1 MTREIAPRSEPR
13 VRRFSLGKF
22 LRNDQGVSAVEFALI
37 APVFF
42 GILLVAFEFG
52 FAFYARAILQG
63 AVEEAART
71 ASLENTQWDEI
82 ENLVNN
88 KVRQVIPVSDSE
100 TEISFDLDPTY
111 YANYVDLELPE
122 DFEDDNNN
130 NEWDPEECFVDR
142 NSNTTYDVDI
152 GLSGRGGAQD
162 VVVIDATLVY
172 NRPFP
177 IWGLFNLEQTQTIR
191 ISTFLRNQPFSAQ
204 AQNVGVRICPA
215 P

>member
-1 MTREIAPRSEPR
+1 MTRNSRSYR
-13 VRRFSLGKF
+13 QRKGWLRSLRRCRFAE
-22 LRNDQGVSAVEFALI
+22 QGVSAVEFALI
-37 APVFF
+37 APVFI

-71 ASLENTQWDEI
+71 ASLENTQWTAISDR
-82 ENLVNN
+82 VNSR
-88 KVRQVIPVSDSE
+88 VRQVIPVSDSE

-130 NEWDPEECFVDR
+130 NQWDIDECFVDR
-142 NSNTTYDVDI
+142 NHNQIYDTDV
-152 GLSGRGGAQD
+152 GLEGRGGAQD

-172 NRPFP
+172 VRPFP
-177 IWGLFNLEQTQTIR
+177 LWRMFGLEPTQTIR